1 MFEPFSTTDIF
12 YTKANNCT
20 TENNSTGCDTQ
31 TDDDQA
37 NCECKYKENVDKL
50 NALKMDSGT
59 SKQAYVDIN
68 DEHTAIIMSNIGLG
82 IGIASMLYI
91 MYK

>member
-1 MFEPFSTTDIF
+1 MNIEPFSTTDIF
-12 YTKANNCT
+12 YTKATDCTINVSSGCETNN
-20 TENNSTGCDTQ
+20 
-31 TDDDQA
+31 DDDQA
-37 NCECKYKENVDKL
+37 NCECKYRENVDKL

-59 SKQAYVDIN
+59 SKQAYMDIN
-68 DEHTAIIMSNIGLG
+68 IEHTAAIMSNIGLG